1 VGNRCANII
10 AVRFRANT
18 DEDFVEIDLDK
29 ENTSYDEF
37 KNILFHELSHIDRKL
52 SIYKIR
58 KLPNILIRNTSDIRR
73 LKNEQEIEVFFS

>member
-52 SIYKIR
+52 SINKIR

>member
-1 VGNRCANII
+1 MII
-10 AVRFRANT
+10 AVRFRTNK
-18 DEDFVEIDLDK
+18 DEDFIEIDLDK

-37 KNILFHELSHIDRKL
+37 KNIIYKELSHIDNKL
-52 SIYKIR
+52 SICKIR